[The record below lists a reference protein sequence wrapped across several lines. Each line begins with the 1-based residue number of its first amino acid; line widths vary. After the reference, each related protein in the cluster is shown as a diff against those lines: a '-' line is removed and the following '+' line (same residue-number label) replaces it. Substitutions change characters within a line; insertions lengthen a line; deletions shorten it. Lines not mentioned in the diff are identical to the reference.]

1 MIEADLLQLLARG
14 EDSRQQFKRD
24 FTNADGLAAEL
35 VAFANSGG
43 GRLFIGVDDNGTISG
58 LDAADVQRI
67 NQLIGNASSQ
77 HVRPAV
83 HPTTE
88 NVVTSLG
95 LVIAVTVP
103 DGHAKPYQ
111 DNSGRFW
118 VKQGADKRQ
127 VTAREELQRLFQ
139 RAGLLFADVVPVA
152 GSSAADIDS
161 KSFTAYFEKRYGRRP
176 EADGQS
182 LDQVLQNIGLGDGAE
197 LNLAGVMLF
206 AERPQRFR
214 PAFMIKA
221 VAFPGTVLHDTRY
234 LDSEDI
240 DGTLPEQ
247 FTRAFAFIKRNLR
260 HVQGDQGFNSLGQ
273 LEIPEAAL
281 EELLV
286 NALIHRDYFTSASIR
301 VLVFVDRVE
310 IISPGHLPDS
320 LNIEAIR
327 RGVTNRRNPTL
338 TDHAVQLLPYRGL
351 GSGIRRALG
360 AWAEVDF
367 DDDVRGNQF
376 RAVVKRPVTQQVTPQ
391 VTPQVTGQVAPPV
404 APPVIPPV
412 APPVAALIR
421 VLGVVGELGNAEI
434 RARLQI
440 KDRADLR
447 DRFVRPSI
455 AGGWVEMTIPE
466 KPSSRMQKYRLT
478 AAGRVLLEQLTQ

>member
-1 MIEADLLQLLARG
+1 MTEADLLQLLVRG

-24 FTNADGLAAEL
+24 ITNADGVAAEL

-43 GRLFIGVDDNGTISG
+43 GRLFIGVHDNGTITG
-58 LDAADVQRI
+58 LGATDVQRI
-67 NQLIGNASSQ
+67 NQLLGNASSQ
-77 HVRPAV
+77 HVHPAV
-83 HPTTE
+83 HPTTQ
-88 NVVTSLG
+88 NVATSCG
-95 LVIAVTVP
+95 LVIVVTVP

-152 GSSAADIDS
+152 GSSATDMDS
-161 KSFTAYFEKRYGRRP
+161 KAFTAYFEKRYGRRP
-176 EADGQS
+176 DADGQS
-182 LDQVLQNIGLGDGAE
+182 LDQVLQNIGLGDGKE

-214 PAFMIKA
+214 PAFVIKA

-234 LDSEDI
+234 QDSEDI
-240 DGTLPEQ
+240 DGPLPEQ
-247 FTRAFAFIKRNLR
+247 FTRAFAFLKRNLR

-301 VLVFVDRVE
+301 LLVFADRVE
-310 IISPGHLPDS
+310 IINPGHLPDS
-320 LNIEAIR
+320 LNTDAIR

-351 GSGIRRALG
+351 GSGIPRALK
-360 AWAEVDF
+360 AWSEVVF

-376 RAVVKRPVTQQVTPQ
+376 RATVRRPVTPPVTPQVTPPVTPPVTPQ
-391 VTPQVTGQVAPPV
+391 VTPQV
-404 APPVIPPV
+404 
-412 APPVAALIR
+412 AALLTALDADLSR
-421 VLGVVGELGNAEI
+421 SDLMN
-434 RARLQI
+434 RL
-440 KDRADLR
+440 ALR
-447 DRFVRPSI
+447 DRWNFADAYLQPALADELI
-455 AGGWVEMTIPE
+455 EMTIPD
-466 KPSSRMQKYRLT
+466 KPNSRLQRYRLT
-478 AAGRVLLEQLTQ
+478 AKGAAIRTAQQASGEEHEP